1 MKHNKWNFKGY
12 PPWNFMY
19 KRVVMHLATLCH
31 QWETKPE
38 KIPAATV
45 FAFVSFCQGALT
57 LSVSSILV
65 VAGTFCCSE
74 AKRKNKQKTECA
86 LEASCRASISQ
97 AYKKFGTQLNKH
109 SVMLT
114 LNRLHQ
120 FVAVM
125 FRSMSIYIYIYI
137 YVLFFS
143 SSSKICSAFF
153 LQKRH
158 SSSAVTACFTFF
170 IFFLGASYVLRP
182 GIFIGWIM
190 LHLFFMFRLAAL
202 ESKTRYI
209 GIVICWTVVCCLFV
223 GVQIGGLGIHDQLSF
238 VQQFFVHTNHIQSIW
253 HIQSFF
259 LHQ

>member
-1 MKHNKWNFKGY
+1 MASNPARVQGMISPQEGRGGARWSCNRAGGGFSYSTDAAGSWSKMALSGRLNLIEISDQWKKMKHNKWNFKGY

-65 VAGTFCCSE
+65 VAGTFRCSE

-125 FRSMSIYIYIYI
+125 FRSMSIYIYIFI
-137 YVLFFS
+137 YMFYFSAVLRRYAVHLFAEKALILCCYSLLHIFHIFS
-143 SSSKICSAFF
+143 RGLICS
-153 LQKRH
+153 
-158 SSSAVTACFTFF
+158 
-170 IFFLGASYVLRP
+170 
-182 GIFIGWIM
+182 
-190 LHLFFMFRLAAL
+190 
-202 ESKTRYI
+202 ETRYFYWLNN
-209 GIVICWTVVCCLFV
+209 VTLVFYV
-223 GVQIGGLGIHDQLSF
+223 
-238 VQQFFVHTNHIQSIW
+238 
-253 HIQSFF
+253 
-259 LHQ
+259 